1 MANGKPTKEVTRE
14 KRFRMPRIPGDIMI
28 YPMILGL
35 LINTFCPQVLDM
47 GGFLTAVS
55 RNGSSPIVGAIL
67 LFIGAGINFRSTPK
81 AIKTGLAVLIPK
93 LALCISL
100 GLTVAFFFN
109 DNLLGLS
116 SVSIIGGISFCNV
129 ALYTGIMGEYGTEAE
144 RGAVGILCFT
154 IGPTVTMIALGA
166 AGLADIPL
174 GTLVGS
180 LLPLV
185 LGMVLGNCFPFMRE
199 FLPPGQNPLIMVIG
213 FILGCGM
220 SLGDFVTG
228 GVSGILLALLAL
240 AFGVVSALIDKLA
253 GGTGRAGIAAG
264 TIAGTA
270 MATPVA
276 MAEVGERYAAL
287 APIAAAQIA
296 TAVIITA
303 LVAPIL
309 TGWVDRKF
317 CGGRGTKEAEAV
329 EAADLQAGQLL
340 HDAQE
345 VAGE

>member
-1 MANGKPTKEVTRE
+1 MASNAGATAE
-14 KRFRMPRIPGDIMI
+14 KRFRVPRIPGDIMI

-47 GGFLTAVS
+47 GGFFTAVS
-55 RNGSSPIVGAIL
+55 RNGSSAIVGAIL
-67 LFIGAGINFRSTPK
+67 LFIGAGINFKSTPA

-93 LALCISL
+93 LVLCISL
-100 GLTVAFFFN
+100 GLAVAFFFN

-129 ALYTGIMGEYGTEAE
+129 ALYTGIMGEYGSEAE
-144 RGAVGILCFT
+144 RGGVGILCFT

-220 SLGDFVTG
+220 SLDNFVTG
-228 GVSGILLALLAL
+228 GLSGILLALIAL
-240 AFGVVSALIDKLA
+240 VFGVASALIDKLT

-264 TIAGTA
+264 TVAGTA

-303 LVAPIL
+303 LVAPVL
-309 TGWVDRKF
+309 TGWVDRKL
-317 CGGRGTKEAEAV
+317 CGGSG
-329 EAADLQAGQLL
+329 AAANKK
-340 HDAQE
+340 A
-345 VAGE
+345 A